1 MPILGGSVPMISYP
15 SDPSQAGPPESLH
28 AGTPYALQIRFR
40 TGIPDEENRHPSKSI
55 PPRSPR
61 LGGEGLTE
69 TTSNCG
75 AGRAKAAEMAKIA
88 GTSTQ
93 LERITDKTIRL
104 VTALNCFAAT

>member
-1 MPILGGSVPMISYP
+1 
-15 SDPSQAGPPESLH
+15 
-28 AGTPYALQIRFR
+28 
-40 TGIPDEENRHPSKSI
+40 
-55 PPRSPR
+55 